1 MSNHVEI
8 LTKAINDVLDA
19 PDGQGVKLRD
29 FDFSQLPEEVNSNN
43 QFFTIQK
50 TLLEALEKIK
60 PEIN

>member
-19 PDGQGVKLRD
+19 PDGQGVRLRD
-29 FDFSQLPEEVNSNN
+29 FDFSQLPDEVNANSP
-43 QFFTIQK
+43 FFMIQK
-50 TLLEALEKIK
+50 TLLEALEKIE